1 MTEGQPSQGKASKP
15 EEETALESLGSKEK
29 SSREKSFKEMRT
41 EENIKEKKETAKT
54 EKTEKTGGKADAVG
68 TGKEKGSKQKA
79 EKVESGKKDKSGKK
93 FLKTGFLSRE
103 KTENGDSGKNIRY
116 KNGLRKA
123 IFAEIVF
130 MLVFIMSIFALQ
142 IFLALVTF
150 TNDIKRSEKHIKD
163 NYQDTIAERDQ
174 AVRSIDEL
182 CFGQVGLCAEIARLL
197 GKEDLD
203 MARVQQFFG
212 LDNYYVLDREG
223 NVKETSNP
231 ETVDFHQGDLV
242 RLYNPDMEDD
252 YYHYNAV
259 IRQGADGEKHRCYS
273 SIYQETFESWKDNR
287 DIIVF
292 EVDPSV
298 IKMIEE
304 ETMSMETLLINE
316 SVGYDGFAFA
326 IDRETG
332 EFIYKPEKM
341 EGDSTEIPAQSLA
354 MLKADSVSIFP
365 MDDNIYIV
373 KSFLVNEDVLVCLTI
388 TLQEIWHTILMS
400 SFGVILVFFVIS
412 SLIVTYSVLLEED
425 YLRKKNKGSWK
436 PILKGWIYYNRS
448 IGEKII
454 LFSVLGL
461 IIMAMST
468 VYFQT
473 LLVLSKRSQN
483 AMEIASDAVSSVK
496 RKKHYSDLVKDEG
509 EKIELITFLYMTDGL
524 GKYDKLD
531 NKTLKTVLVSSN
543 IRAATIF
550 DADMDEIL
558 YTTSNYIPRAVKKM
572 EGTEIFDTVQRE
584 IELYNYYT
592 GEPFVMTNPGNE
604 TINLQYFGWKDQMKD
619 GTEYVFLCLFETDFV
634 KTIQDSTILKS
645 VLSKIET
652 GDGGKAWS
660 VSKEDRTISYF
671 PNSAVIGKKISKY
684 GLKKSQLENDYNGYI
699 TLNGKVYYAAVKET
713 DDNYIFVTVPWR
725 NIMSD
730 RLPMLVVTLLSAFL
744 VFLLLYLRIAFERK
758 VEEREY
764 IYPARKRNETAE
776 SIIIK
781 VMRQDL
787 VIAAA
792 CVCILE
798 LFAYNFLEDDNI
810 VRYIFYG
817 NWNKGLNIFSLT
829 QCIVTICKGVIVIS
843 FLIWMLRSLESIF
856 SSAGST
862 VCRLLASLLKYVGV
876 LVIAFMSIAC
886 FGVNPSTLVA
896 SFGIL
901 TTVIGLGANSLL
913 QDIFAGLFIIFEGDL
928 KVNDEVLLGDTRAKI
943 VEIGIRTTKFRDRF
957 NNTRIINNKN
967 IIDITTRTKGA
978 HRLFYN
984 LKIDKSI
991 PSSQVEEVLD
1001 SALAYL
1007 KDRYPEYVMDVE
1019 NRGIIL
1025 GGEDYMQYRF
1035 VVRTKERLK
1044 DKTDLMV
1051 REEVGGILEESAIP
1065 VLEWS

>member
-1 MTEGQPSQGKASKP
+1 MDKTEEYSKDAMTEGQSSLGKDSKP
-15 EEETALESLGSKEK
+15 EEEIARDGFSGKEK
-29 SSREKSFKEMRT
+29 SNGEKSTKEMKIK
-41 EENIKEKKETAKT
+41 ESIKEKKVDSDGTGKKKRSE
-54 EKTEKTGGKADAVG
+54 EKTETG
-68 TGKEKGSKQKA
+68 
-79 EKVESGKKDKSGKK
+79 ESGKKAKAGKK
-93 FLKTGFLSRE
+93 SLGAWFRTHKKE
-103 KTENGDSGKNIRY
+103 KDESDGKIYKY
-116 KNGLRKA
+116 KNGIKKA

-130 MLVFIMSIFALQ
+130 MLLFTICIVILQ
-142 IFLALVTF
+142 IFLALMTF
-150 TNDIKRSEKHIKD
+150 SNDIKRSEKHIKD
-163 NYQDTIAERDQ
+163 SYRDALEEGGQ
-174 AVRSIDEL
+174 ALRSIDEL
-182 CFGQVGLCAEIARLL
+182 CFGQVGICTEISRLL
-197 GKEDLD
+197 GEEDLD
-203 MARVQQFFG
+203 MVWIKNYFK
-212 LDNYYVLDREG
+212 LDNYYILDREG

-231 ETVDFHQGDLV
+231 EPVDFHQGDLV
-242 RLYNPDMEDD
+242 RLYSYDPDDN
-252 YYHYNAV
+252 YYYNNAV
-259 IRQGADGEKHRCYS
+259 IRQGTDGKKHRCYS
-273 SIYQETFESWKDNR
+273 SIYQESYETWKNNE

-292 EVDPSV
+292 EMDHPIV
-298 IKMIEE
+298 KMIEE
-304 ETMSMETLLINE
+304 ETTSMETLLKNE

-326 IDRETG
+326 VDRETG
-332 EFIYKPEKM
+332 EFVYKPEKM
-341 EGDSTEIPAQSLA
+341 EGGSTGIPADKLA
-354 MLKADSVSIFP
+354 DLKKYSASIFS

-373 KSFLVNEDVLVCLTI
+373 KAVNVNEDVLVCLTI
-388 TLQEIWHTILMS
+388 TIQEIWHTILMS
-400 SFGVILVFFVIS
+400 SFGVVLVFFVIS
-412 SLIVTYSVLLEED
+412 SLIVTYAVLLEED

-448 IGEKII
+448 IGEKIL
-454 LFSVLGL
+454 LFSVIGL
-461 IIMAMST
+461 IIMAMTT

-473 LLVLSKRSQN
+473 LLVLSRRSQN
-483 AMEIASDAVSSVK
+483 TMAIASDAVSSVK
-496 RKKHYSDLVKDEG
+496 KKKEYSNDVKDAG
-509 EKIELITFLYMTDGL
+509 EIIELETFLFMTDAL
-524 GKYDKLD
+524 NKYDKID
-531 NKTLKTVLVSSN
+531 NQILKTILKSSN
-543 IRAATIF
+543 IKAATIY
-550 DADMDEIL
+550 DADMNEIL
-558 YTTSNYIPRAVKKM
+558 YTTSNYIPREIKKL
-572 EGTEIFDTVQRE
+572 EGTDLLDTVHRE
-584 IELYNYYT
+584 IELYGYYV
-592 GEPFVMTNPGNE
+592 GDPFVMVTPENE
-604 TINLQYFGWKDQMKD
+604 IMNLQYFGWEDTMKN
-619 GTEYVFLCLFETDFV
+619 GTGYVFFCLFETDFV

-652 GDGGKAWS
+652 GDGGRAWS

-699 TLNGKVYYAAVKET
+699 RMNGKIYYAAVKET

-744 VFLLLYLRIAFERK
+744 VFFLLYLRIAFERD
-758 VEEREY
+758 VGVRVY
-764 IYPARKRNETAE
+764 IYSDRKRNETAE

-781 VMRQDL
+781 LMKCDL
-787 VIAAA
+787 VVAAA

-798 LFAYNFLEDDNI
+798 LVAYNFLEDDNI
-810 VRYIFYG
+810 IKYIFYG

-876 LVIAFMSIAC
+876 LVIAFMSIAS
-886 FGVNPSTLVA
+886 FGVDPTTLVA

-928 KVNDEVLLGDTRAKI
+928 RVNDEVLLGDSRAKI
-943 VEIGIRTTKFRDRF
+943 VEIGIRTTKFRDRY

-967 IIDITTRTKGA
+967 IIDITTRSKGA

-991 PSSQVEEVLD
+991 SSSQVEEVLD

-1007 KDRYPEYVMDVE
+1007 KNRYPEYVMDVE

-1025 GGEDYMQYRF
+1025 GAENYMQYRF

-1044 DKTDLMV
+1044 DKTDAMV

-1065 VLEWS
+1065 VLEWL